1 MMMERKFTAIDD
13 IEVAADQRSVK
24 GYASVFGG
32 IDSYRDTIIKGAYA
46 ASIKAVASRGLPM
59 LYQHNPDQVIGRWT
73 GLKEDDKGLII
84 EGVLTPEHSVANDVY
99 ASLKAGHVDGM
110 SIGFSVPSG
119 GASERSDGVRV
130 LKKIDL
136 KEVSIVTFPAD
147 HAARVDGVKAA
158 ELTEREFERLM
169 LRAMRDAGAEFTRS
183 DAIALMRGGYK
194 SLIATRDAGGR
205 LETEAEIKAA
215 LLDAIRSARS

>member
-1 MMMERKFTAIDD
+1 MIERKFTAIEE

-32 IDSYRDTIIKGAYA
+32 IDSYRDTIIKGAYS
-46 ASIKAVASRGLPM
+46 ASIKAVAARGLPM
-59 LYQHNPDQVIGRWT
+59 LYQHNPDHVIGRWT
-73 GLKEDDKGLII
+73 GLKEDDKGLVV
-84 EGVLTPEHSVANDVY
+84 EGVLTPEHSIANDVY

-110 SIGFSVPSG
+110 SIGFSVPPG

-158 ELTEREFERLM
+158 DLTEREFERLM

-183 DAIALMRGGYK
+183 DAIALMRGGFK

-205 LETEAEIKAA
+205 LETEAGMKAA